1 MKKRFIVF
9 AMMLVL
15 ILSGCGRTLVKER
28 TGKQLAEVTERRYV
42 PQNDYCIPMIIG
54 ETTILTPMTDPEKWN
69 VKLEYEGTY
78 RIIDNKEFYD
88 AVDLGQKIEVYID
101 KYYTEDGE
109 FVDQKIVLL
118 DENEE

>member
-15 ILSGCGRTLVKER
+15 ILSGCGRTLIRER

-42 PQNDYCIPMIIG
+42 PPNDYFIPMLIG
-54 ETTILTPMTDPEKWN
+54 ETMIMTPMSDPEEWN

-78 RIIDNKEFYD
+78 RIINNKKFYD